1 MDYSTRLKPVDG
13 LADRLKD
20 SAPHLIADAGVS
32 SLEVFSVT
40 VLLDRLNANC
50 RPIKR
55 TGSANVDSEIR
66 LDKAGCYP
74 SPYPYRH

>member
-1 MDYSTRLKPVDG
+1 MDYPTRLKPVDG
-13 LADRLKD
+13 LADRLKRQRTTPD
-20 SAPHLIADAGVS
+20 RDAEVS
-32 SLEVFSVT
+32 SLEVFQT

-55 TGSANVDSEIR
+55 TGSANVDGEIR
-66 LDKAGCYP
+66 LDKAAYYP